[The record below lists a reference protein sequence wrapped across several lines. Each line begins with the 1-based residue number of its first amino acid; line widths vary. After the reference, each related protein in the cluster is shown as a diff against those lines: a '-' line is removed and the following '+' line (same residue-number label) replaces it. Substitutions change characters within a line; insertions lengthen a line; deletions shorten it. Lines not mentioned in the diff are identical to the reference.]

1 MSGVEANKLVYVR
14 ERFYEPP
21 EDEEFSECY
30 ESVNSGLILE
40 YLKRLIVVVNCNKQL
55 CNLNYGETDV
65 TNMTTETK

>member
-1 MSGVEANKLVYVR
+1 MFGSDFTNQIGKS
-14 ERFYEPP
+14 P

-40 YLKRLIVVVNCNKQL
+40 YLRRLIEVVNCNKQS